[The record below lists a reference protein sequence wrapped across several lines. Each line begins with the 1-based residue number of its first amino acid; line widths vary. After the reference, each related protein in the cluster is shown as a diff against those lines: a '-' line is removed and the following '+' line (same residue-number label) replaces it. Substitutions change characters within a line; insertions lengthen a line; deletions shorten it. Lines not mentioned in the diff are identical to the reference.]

1 MFGGRGAAGPVMSE
15 NTLRDARILIIDED
29 EATVRLLRDILARA
43 GAASSPKIIGEP
55 YNLASCFT
63 EYRPDLVVLN
73 LRFPNR
79 NGLTVLEELKQLIPQ
94 DAYLPILAI
103 AVDVS
108 AEERE
113 RALAAGAK
121 DFLIPPLEAAE
132 VAQRVRNLLQT
143 RHLHMALRTQ
153 HSTIEARVRERVR
166 GNDEAQVQILQR
178 MAVMAEYR
186 DDLEGMHPH
195 RVGEISALLA
205 WALGL
210 PESEAE
216 LIRRAAPLHDVGK
229 IGISERI
236 LLKPTGLTRE
246 EFEEMK
252 THTIIGARILSGS
265 RIPVLQ
271 MAEQI
276 ALTHHENWDGSGYPL
291 RMRGKNIPLT
301 GRIVA
306 VADAYDAF
314 THDRPYRKA
323 LDSKEV
329 WEVLWEGAGS
339 QWDEAILEAF
349 ASTGIGRRVARES
362 LIPEP
367 AVARRPL
374 AIHLRR

>member
-1 MFGGRGAAGPVMSE
+1 MYEG
-15 NTLRDARILIIDED
+15 TLKDARILIIDDD
-29 EATVRLLRDILARA
+29 EATVCLLRDLLARA
-43 GAASSPKIIGEP
+43 GAVSSPKSTGDPGEV
-55 YNLASCFT
+55 ASCLV
-63 EYRPDLVVLN
+63 EYRPDLIVLS
-73 LRFPNR
+73 LSIPNR
-79 NGLTVLEELKQLIPQ
+79 NGLTVLEELKPLIPQ

-103 AVDVS
+103 AADASPSV
-108 AEERE
+108 RE
-113 RALAAGAK
+113 RALAAGAR
-121 DFLIPPLEAAE
+121 DFLTPPFEATE
-132 VAQRVRNLLQT
+132 VVQRVRNLLQT
-143 RHLHMALRTQ
+143 RHLHLALQTQ

-166 GNDEAQVQILQR
+166 GSDEAQVQILQR

-186 DDLEGMHPH
+186 DDLDGMHPH

-210 PESEAE
+210 PEAEAE

-229 IGISERI
+229 IAISERI
-236 LLKPTGLTRE
+236 LLKPTGLTRD
-246 EFEEMK
+246 EFEQMK

-291 RMRGKNIPLT
+291 RVRGKNIPLA

-323 LDSKEV
+323 LDPKEV
-329 WEVLWEGAGS
+329 WEVMWEGAGS

-349 ASTGIGRRVARES
+349 ASTGIGRRVGRETLS
-362 LIPEP
+362 PQP
-367 AVARRPL
+367 AIARRPL
-374 AIHLRR
+374 AVHLRR

>member
-1 MFGGRGAAGPVMSE
+1 MSD
-15 NTLRDARILIIDED
+15 NTLKDARILIIDED
-29 EATVRLLRDILARA
+29 AATVRLLRDILARA
-43 GAASSPKIIGEP
+43 GTVSSPKSIGVP
-55 YNLASCFT
+55 DNLASCFT

-73 LRFPNR
+73 LRFPNG
-79 NGLTVLEELKQLIPQ
+79 NGLTVLEQLKPLIPQ

-103 AVDVS
+103 AVDASPEV
-108 AEERE
+108 RE
-113 RALAAGAK
+113 QALAAGVR
-121 DFLIPPLEAAE
+121 DFLTPPFEATE
-132 VAQRVRNLLQT
+132 VVQRVRNLLQA

-153 HSTIEARVRERVR
+153 NSTIEARVRERVR

-186 DDLEGMHPH
+186 DDLDGMHPH

-265 RIPVLQ
+265 RIAVLQ

-291 RMRGKNIPLT
+291 RVRGKNIPLA

-323 LDSKEV
+323 LDPKEV

-367 AVARRPL
+367 AVGRRPL

>member
-1 MFGGRGAAGPVMSE
+1 MSE
-15 NTLRDARILIIDED
+15 NPLKDARILIIDD
-29 EATVRLLRDILARA
+29 EEARVRLLRDILARA
-43 GAASSPKIIGEP
+43 GAVSHPKSTGEP
-55 YNLASCFT
+55 DHVASCFA
-63 EYRPDLVVLN
+63 EYRPDLIVLN
-73 LRFPNR
+73 LRIPNR
-79 NGLTVLEELKQLIPQ
+79 NGLTVLEQLKPLIPQ

-103 AVDVS
+103 AADASPDV
-108 AEERE
+108 RE
-113 RALAAGAK
+113 QALAAGAK
-121 DFLIPPLEAAE
+121 DFLTPPFEATE
-132 VAQRVRNLLQT
+132 VVQRVRNLLQT
-143 RHLHMALRTQ
+143 RHLHMALQTQ
-153 HSTIEARVRERVR
+153 HSAIEARVRERVR

-186 DDLEGMHPH
+186 DDLEGMHTH

-210 PESEAE
+210 PETEAE

-229 IGISERI
+229 IAISERI
-236 LLKPTGLTRE
+236 LLKPTGLTRD

-291 RMRGKNIPLT
+291 RVRGKNIPLA

-323 LDSKEV
+323 LDPKEA

-349 ASTGIGRRVARES
+349 ASTGIGRRVAREG

-367 AVARRPL
+367 AIARRPL